1 MARSASKVLVIGG
14 CPRLGKTT
22 LAKSVSKLIGDAHV
36 VHGDAIMAA
45 IRSAGGLVPRTPPG
59 QWNDLEGTWARTLE
73 RDRAVT
79 QAMVA
84 AVRELAHYVGYEAI
98 VAEGAYVP
106 GNPMDMLADEL
117 SVAEIVLVNTDE
129 DIDAEVARLRRINEA
144 DPSSWLRRYDDD
156 LLADYARAT
165 LHRNQSPYSLPN
177 HHCPGFLVRHG
188 DAKLMLDCGSGT
200 HSALSMPDD
209 LNGLG
214 IVISHMHLDHCSDIG
229 SIQYA
234 SYVFHEHRRLSAPVD
249 IWIPRRPEARNVV
262 VNEPI
267 AYATYHGI
275 DEGTAF
281 DFHGLHVD
289 FCRTDHFME
298 CYATRVSDGRAT
310 VVYTGDLAFSCHGR
324 IAEFSHG
331 ADLLVCES
339 SLLDS

>member
-1 MARSASKVLVIGG
+1 MELTVL
-14 CPRLGKTT
+14 
-22 LAKSVSKLIGDAHV
+22 
-36 VHGDAIMAA
+36 
-45 IRSAGGLVPRTPPG
+45 
-59 QWNDLEGTWARTLE
+59 GT
-73 RDRAVT
+73 
-79 QAMVA
+79 
-84 AVRELAHYVGYEAI
+84 
-98 VAEGAYVP
+98 
-106 GNPMDMLADEL
+106 
-117 SVAEIVLVNTDE
+117 
-129 DIDAEVARLRRINEA
+129 
-144 DPSSWLRRYDDD
+144 
-156 LLADYARAT
+156 
-165 LHRNQSPYSLPN
+165 QSPYSLPD

-234 SYVFHEHRRLSAPVD
+234 SYVFHEHGRLSAPVD
-249 IWIPRRPEARNVV
+249 IWVPRRPEARNVV

-339 SLLDS
+339 SLLDSYGLPESKGHLTAKQAATIAREAGVKRLLLTHFWPEEDTERYADEARPVFGNVSIASEGMTVIV